1 MHRLAHCY
9 DKALFSHPICSH
21 LFMSLYDI
29 KYQHKF
35 WRAETVFTPQ
45 HQHGF
50 STVFSDFHKNHFFF
64 CCKRASHLFAYYFIN
79 NFSNDCR
86 LFWMIRLD
94 LNNLIPSICCSQH
107 WTEVENTVFEKLW
120 GQNLIPLFHKQ
131 LYRYLDTTKFFIVRD
146 FLSIVGCLAECQNP
160 SP

>member
-1 MHRLAHCY
+1 MILNISINSGGQKQSSRHSTSMALAQ
-9 DKALFSHPICSH
+9 FSQTS
-21 LFMSLYDI
+21 I
-29 KYQHKF
+29 KII
-35 WRAETVFTPQ
+35 
-45 HQHGF
+45 
-50 STVFSDFHKNHFFF
+50 FFF